1 MKAIAVASFARLLTT
16 GSRSSHRDW
25 PTPLSFMQNGID
37 LGRFTPRTCSLY
49 SGHAV
54 VSIFR
59 QEFAMSAEAKLAE
72 LKLQLPPIP
81 KPGGVYKPVVIVGN
95 MAYVS
100 GHVSLRPDGSII
112 TGRVGSEVDQE
123 QGKKAAEAAGLAIL
137 TTLRANLGSLDRVKR
152 VIKTLGMVNCTPE
165 FTNHPE
171 VINGCS
177 ELWARIWGTDNGV
190 GARSAVGM
198 GSLPR
203 NTTIEV
209 EAIFELA

>member
-1 MKAIAVASFARLLTT
+1 
-16 GSRSSHRDW
+16 
-25 PTPLSFMQNGID
+25 
-37 LGRFTPRTCSLY
+37 
-49 SGHAV
+49 
-54 VSIFR
+54 
-59 QEFAMSAEAKLAE
+59 MSAEAKIAE
-72 LKLQLPPIP
+72 LNLQLPPIP

-100 GHVSLRPDGSII
+100 GHVSLKPDGSII

-123 QGKKAAEAAGLAIL
+123 FGKKAAEAAGLAIL
-137 TTLRANLGSLDRVKR
+137 TTLRHNLGSLDRIKR
-152 VIKTLGMVNCTPE
+152 VVKTLGMVNSTAE

-177 ELWARIWGTDNGV
+177 ELWAKVWGAENGI

-203 NTTIEV
+203 NSTVEV

>member
-1 MKAIAVASFARLLTT
+1 
-16 GSRSSHRDW
+16 
-25 PTPLSFMQNGID
+25 
-37 LGRFTPRTCSLY
+37 
-49 SGHAV
+49 
-54 VSIFR
+54 
-59 QEFAMSAEAKLAE
+59 MSADAKLVE
-72 LKLQLPPIP
+72 LNLQLPPIP

-100 GHVSLRPDGSII
+100 GHVSLRADGSII
-112 TGRVGSEVDQE
+112 TGRVGSEVDQDF
-123 QGKKAAEAAGLAIL
+123 GKKAAEASGLAIL
-137 TTLRANLGSLDRVKR
+137 ATLKANLGSLDRVKR
-152 VIKTLGMVNCTPE
+152 VVKTLGMVNSTTD

-177 ELWARIWGTDNGV
+177 ELWAKIWGGENGV

-203 NTTIEV
+203 NSTTEV